1 MIQLETSAIRICKIL
16 LENISNNKN
25 PNSSVRF
32 FRKDVVTMTIWLFI
46 LKSFYEKKSINI
58 EDIAREIAPSSK
70 VSKPSL
76 RSILESGR
84 QKGFIK
90 FTHNKKDQRSW
101 VIEPETITI
110 NEFNQWA
117 KIFV

>member
-1 MIQLETSAIRICKIL
+1 MIQLDASSIKICDLL
-16 LENISNNKN
+16 LENIAGKDTH
-25 PNSSVRF
+25 SSVKF

-58 EDIAREIAPSSK
+58 EDIAREIAPSSR

-76 RSILESGR
+76 RSILENGR

-90 FTHNKKDQRSW
+90 FTHNKNDQRSW
-101 VIEPETITI
+101 VIEPEAITI
-110 NEFNQWA
+110 YEFNQWA